1 MTSDRFE
8 EHAVGT
14 CLVWVRAARVDLPG
28 VSGWIGAWEIYRLPW
43 HSKKV
48 ALRIGETDV
57 QGSEAIALGM
67 VRAIAVSVAR
77 AL

>member
-14 CLVWVRAARVDLPG
+14 CLVLVRAERVDLPG

-43 HSKKV
+43 HSKKA

-57 QGSEAIALGM
+57 ERSEAMALGM
-67 VRAIAVSVAR
+67 ARTIAVSVAR